1 MYHIAVNGVKQ
12 GPLNEAEV
20 REKIARGEVQSA
32 DLCWR
37 EGWSEWK
44 RIAVA
49 FPDLVVGP
57 PPLPAPG
64 SFPGASFTG
73 TPTMCGLAVAS
84 LVCGTCTI
92 VLFPLCI
99 LFMIPAIICGH
110 VAQSRIRQAKGALV
124 GGGMALAGLIMGYA
138 GVAVVP
144 IGLMAAMAIPA
155 FQKVRTN
162 AQGKMM
168 DNDARQI
175 ANAAQQHFLET
186 NATTVEFSY
195 NPATGA
201 VSGPLATYVRQ
212 IAKGY
217 TVVPEQLT
225 AGSDF
230 QLALRNAGPPRT
242 YDADGR
248 RK

>member
-1 MYHIAVNGVKQ
+1 M
-12 GPLNEAEV
+12 P
-20 REKIARGEVQSA
+20 
-32 DLCWR
+32 
-37 EGWSEWK
+37 
-44 RIAVA
+44 
-49 FPDLVVGP
+49 
-57 PPLPAPG
+57 
-64 SFPGASFTG
+64 FTG
-73 TPTMCGLAVAS
+73 TPAKCGLAIAS
-84 LVCGTCTI
+84 LVCGICMF
-92 VLFPLCI
+92 VLFPLFP
-99 LFMIPAIICGH
+99 LFMIAAIICGH

-124 GGGMALAGLIMGYA
+124 GGGMALAGLIMGYM
-138 GVAVVP
+138 GVVMVP
-144 IGLMAAMAIPA
+144 VGGLMAAMAIPA

-175 ANAAQQHFLET
+175 ANAAQQLFLET

-230 QLALRNAGPPRT
+230 RLALRNAGPPRT